1 MKELIILIAEIVNG
15 IHDIIM
21 RLTSELGWN
30 LTDKDLHLWIFGIM
44 GITIFVFVHLT
55 FKALAK
61 YSITGISFI
70 YTFTVMLV
78 IVFAV
83 EIQQK
88 VTGRG
93 QMDFDDAVI
102 SIWGF
107 LLFFFA
113 YLLLMGIKKMIN
125 RNTVKNKGMTRSGK

>member
-1 MKELIILIAEIVNG
+1 MKEFIFLLVEIVNG
-15 IHDIIM
+15 IHDLIL
-21 RLTSELGWN
+21 RLTSEFGWN
-30 LTDKDLHLWIFGIM
+30 LTDKDLHLWIFGIL
-44 GITIFVFVHLT
+44 GITIFAFVHFV
-55 FKALAK
+55 FKVLAQ
-61 YSITGISFI
+61 YSITAISFI

-113 YLLLMGIKKMIN
+113 YLLVKGMSLIIS
-125 RNTVKNKGMTRSGK
+125 RNTNKNKKMTRSGK

>member
-1 MKELIILIAEIVNG
+1 LKELIILIVDIVNG
-15 IHDIIM
+15 IHDLIM
-21 RLTSELGWN
+21 RLTNELGLG

-44 GITIFVFVHLT
+44 GISIFAFVHFVFKV
-55 FKALAK
+55 LAK
-61 YSITGISFI
+61 YSLTAISFF

-113 YLLLMGIKKMIN
+113 YLLIKGIGMVISKNTTKNKKMI
-125 RNTVKNKGMTRSGK
+125 RSGK